1 MPIVEATRENA
12 QRWAT
17 KTLAPLHGNKV
28 AECELVAVAV
38 VIPVG
43 ANLLWH
49 LIETDPND
57 TE

>member
-1 MPIVEATRENA
+1 M
-12 QRWAT
+12 
-17 KTLAPLHGNKV
+17 LAIRRGSRPEGMAMFDVFAISVL
-28 AECELVAVAV
+28 AFAI
-38 VIPVG
+38 VIPIG